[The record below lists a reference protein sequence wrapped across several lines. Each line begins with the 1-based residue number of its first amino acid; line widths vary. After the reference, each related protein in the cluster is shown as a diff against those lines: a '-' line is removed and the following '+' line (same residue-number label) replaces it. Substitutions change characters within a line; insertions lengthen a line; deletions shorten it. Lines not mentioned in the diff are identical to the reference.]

1 MCLALTSSNQA
12 SLSPIKMSKVR
23 LNGFKLLI
31 LIWCVCLLTKS
42 VRLSSIGADY
52 QNDEETASKLKSI
65 LLRKLDL
72 DEEPTNLGDTNVP
85 NYLLDL
91 FESNSLESNRV
102 LSVNNSNTIRSHPLF
117 DAQSAFQQPKNK
129 TGFLIKFNLSLPAKE
144 LLNGGEFRL
153 FANNTVSLCASNR
166 QRVEIHQV
174 IQQLVDKRGNAM
186 RFDDFRIVPQLVNQ
200 YTTIEEENA
209 LIYRL
214 IDTQVA
220 EQDESKWLQFDV
232 LPAVE
237 SWLESASNNFGLL
250 IKCEC
255 VDQNELSLSDQ
266 SQFLD
271 NLVFHE
277 SDHQTADSLK
287 PVLLTY
293 R

>member
-1 MCLALTSSNQA
+1 
-12 SLSPIKMSKVR
+12 MSKVR

-42 VRLSSIGADY
+42 VRLSSIANY

-85 NYLLDL
+85 AHLLDL
-91 FESNSLESNRV
+91 MESNSLESNRI

-117 DAQSAFQQPKNK
+117 DAQTTFQPKNR

-153 FANNTVSLCASNR
+153 FANNTVSLCPSNR
-166 QRVEIHQV
+166 QRLEIHQI
-174 IQQLVDKRGNAM
+174 IQQLVDESNNGTNYG
-186 RFDDFRIVPQLVNQ
+186 DFRTPQFINQ
-200 YTTIEEENA
+200 YTTIEEENT

-237 SWLESASNNFGLL
+237 SWLENNLNNFGLL

-255 VDQNELSLSDQ
+255 VDQNELSLSDRT
-266 SQFLD
+266 QFVD
-271 NLVFHE
+271 NLVFQE
-277 SDHQTADSLK
+277 SADQTGDSLK